1 MTFDAVPDT
10 GRLAGLITAAE
21 LTNVGLNESKID
33 MLIRRGVLTRVARG
47 LYARS
52 SQLKQIRADPKRNA
66 ALRVAVAVAI
76 SGPESVGSHAD
87 AAAVHGLA
95 MLHPA

>member
-21 LTNVGLNESKID
+21 LTKAGLNESKID
-33 MLIRRGVLTRVARG
+33 MLIGRGVLTRVARG

-52 SQLKQIRADPKRNA
+52 SQLKQIRADPTTQRSITGRCRRRN
-66 ALRVAVAVAI
+66 LWT
-76 SGPESVGSHAD
+76 
-87 AAAVHGLA
+87 
-95 MLHPA
+95 